1 MTARDLLVIL
11 ERIARR
17 RAVSTEASDEMIEI
31 LAQQTHNDMIPA
43 RLPDPVDV
51 AHKTGWISGLH
62 HDTGIVFVPDGPT
75 YVLVLLSENLEDE
88 DAAVEAFAR
97 ISRQIFAFVVDS
109 S

>member
-1 MTARDLLVIL
+1 VLLRLVIL
-11 ERIARR
+11 KRIARR
-17 RAVSTEASDEMIEI
+17 RAVSAEASDEMIEI

-51 AHKTGWISGLH
+51 APETGWILGPC
-62 HDTGIVFVPDGPT
+62 HDAGIVFVPDGPT

-97 ISRQIFAFVVDS
+97 ISRRIFAFVADS
-109 S
+109 F